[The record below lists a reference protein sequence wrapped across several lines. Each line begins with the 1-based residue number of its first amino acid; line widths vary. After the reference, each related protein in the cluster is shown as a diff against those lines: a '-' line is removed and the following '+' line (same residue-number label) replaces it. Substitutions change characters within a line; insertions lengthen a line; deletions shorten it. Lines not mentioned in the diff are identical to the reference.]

1 MTRIDMDKPPLV
13 PRPFTASVRPPAT
26 DDLAPLLRALADE
39 TRLKIFA
46 LLTKEELCVCEIEDV
61 LGLPQSLVSNHLAVL
76 RRAGLVRWRRDAED
90 SRWIFY
96 RADPAAAAALRQ
108 RCVGLLTTRAPS
120 GGGRRAEEVCRARR

>member
-1 MTRIDMDKPPLV
+1 LTRIDMDKPLT
-13 PRPFTASVRPPAT
+13 PRPFTASVRLPAT
-26 DDLAPLLRALADE
+26 DEMVPLLRALADE

-46 LLTKEELCVCEIEDV
+46 LLTREELCVCEIEDV

-96 RADPAAAAALRQ
+96 RADPGATAALRH
-108 RCVGLLTTRAPS
+108 RCSELLTLRAPS

>member
-1 MTRIDMDKPPLV
+1 MGTSLA
-13 PRPFTASVRPPAT
+13 PRSFTASVESPAT
-26 DDLAPLLRALADE
+26 DEMVPLLRALADE

-76 RRAGLVRWRRDAED
+76 RRVGLVRWRRDAED

-96 RADPAAAAALRQ
+96 RADEKAASALRQ
-108 RCVGLLTTRAPS
+108 RCADLLTLRAPS
-120 GGGRRAEEVCRARR
+120 RSGRRAEEVCRARR

>member
-1 MTRIDMDKPPLV
+1 MDKPPLA
-13 PRPFTASVRPPAT
+13 PRPFAASVTPPST
-26 DDLAPLLRALADE
+26 DEMVPLLRALADE

-46 LLTKEELCVCEIEDV
+46 LLTKDELCVCEIEDV

-76 RRAGLVRWRRDAED
+76 RRAGLVRRRRDAED

-96 RADPAAAAALRQ
+96 RADPSATAALGQ
-108 RCVGLLTTRAPS
+108 RFADLLTLRAPS